1 MRADYA
7 LLKQSWGG
15 SGLYDAWFAQGPTNA
30 SLAGLALY
38 SRKVPQFKAL
48 LAEEGG
54 DLPRFYSRVKAL
66 AKLPKDE
73 RNRVLAAAAGSTV
86 SSQAPRP

>member
-1 MRADYA
+1 MHPR
-7 LLKQSWGG
+7 QT
-15 SGLYDAWFAQGPTNA
+15 WFAQGPTNA

-54 DLPRFYSRVKAL
+54 DLHRFYSRVRDL
-66 AKLPKDE
+66 AKLPKDD
-73 RNRVLAAAAGSTV
+73 RNRALAAAAGPTA
-86 SSQAPRP
+86 SSQAARP